1 MLFTKRWSFIT
12 NEESVVAILKVL
24 NYESGIFR
32 YDLAVGC
39 CGWSDVDDKWF
50 VKFDATPKTY
60 VRILRSLTA
69 CGTFTPI
76 ANPKGN
82 EELYF
87 SRRESE

>member
-50 VKFDATPKTY
+50 V
-60 VRILRSLTA
+60 SL
-69 CGTFTPI
+69 I
-76 ANPKGN
+76 
-82 EELYF
+82 
-87 SRRESE
+87 